1 MFNLPNILHKNPES
15 DPSFLVLDLGSSY
28 IKAAVFSRLSETK
41 LSLLGYSRMFQAEN
55 AVREGML
62 IDIAAVTE
70 RAADAIAE
78 AVTAAGLQPANVIIG
93 LSGAAVQEFLTQIKT
108 IREAPESVLDEKE
121 LEQIAQKVRE
131 ASFLEVEKELTDI
144 SGSTQLEAE
153 IIDSRL
159 SNFKVDGYDL
169 EEPLGFTGKVLEIS
183 LRNTV
188 APRVYLERLRSLL
201 KSLKISE
208 YRLVGQLSALT
219 DVFAGVDNKI
229 NTLLADIGGE
239 KTDIAVVFGGQL
251 IGSRSWGVGGSH
263 LTQLIRDRL
272 MVSFSE
278 AESTKISYLQG
289 QSVGQN
295 LPAVKDAVHAFIS
308 LWLAGFETALSDF
321 SGVKTFPDQFV
332 VAGGGSILPELSG
345 RLAAFPW
352 TSLLP
357 FKNCPKIV
365 PVSLSLT
372 DPFLENHS
380 SHILGDWDFLPLALG
395 FAGLKESRERS
406 TKDAFFRN

>member
-15 DPSFLVLDLGSSY
+15 EPSFLVLDLGSSY

-41 LSLLGYSRMFQAEN
+41 LSLLGYSRQFQAEN

-62 IDIAAVTE
+62 IDIAAVAG
-70 RAADAIAE
+70 RAEEVIE
-78 AVTAAGLQPANVIIG
+78 EVSVAAGLKPEKVIIG
-93 LSGAAVQEFLTQIKT
+93 LSGAAVQEFLTQIKIT
-108 IREAPESVLDEKE
+108 REAPESILEESE
-121 LEQIAQKVRE
+121 LSKISQKVRE

-153 IIDSRL
+153 IVDSRL

-188 APRVYLERLRSLL
+188 APRVYLERLRALL
-201 KSLKISE
+201 KLLKISE
-208 YRLVGQLSALT
+208 YRCIGQLSALT
-219 DVFAGVDNKI
+219 RVIAGPDKKI

-272 MVSFSE
+272 MVSYSE
-278 AESTKISYLQG
+278 AETEKISYLQG
-289 QSVGQN
+289 QPAGEH

-308 LWLAGFETALSDF
+308 LWLAGLETALSDF
-321 SGVKTFPDQFV
+321 SGVKTFPNRFV
-332 VAGGGSILPELSG
+332 LSGGGSILPELSG

-352 TSLLP
+352 TSILP
-357 FKNCPKIV
+357 FRDCPKII
-365 PVSLSLT
+365 PVSLSST
-372 DPFLENHS
+372 DSFLENHS
-380 SHILGDWDFLPLALG
+380 SHILGDWDLLPLALG
-395 FAGLKESRERS
+395 FTGLQENRERS
-406 TKDAFFRN
+406 SVDAFFRT